1 MSTWVYV
8 AWFQSLSA
16 EPDDED
22 NEWVAV
28 LSISAET
35 ADQAKSWGD
44 HLAKKRASRDNE
56 DKFLWSEIH
65 MPSDP
70 TYRRTGIDELP
81 LVVDGVE
88 TEDSVIGW

>member
-16 EPDDED
+16 GPDDED

-44 HLAKKRASRDNE
+44 HCEEARIKRQ
-56 DKFLWSEIH
+56 
-65 MPSDP
+65 
-70 TYRRTGIDELP
+70 RRQVP
-81 LVVDGVE
+81 LVR
-88 TEDSVIGW
+88 DSYAV